1 MDWKLIAEIV
11 VVVIM
16 SIAAFCGAIWALF
29 NFLTRGFNNTLNAT
43 AAGLTNTLNATATG
57 LTNTLNAATNGL
69 DNRITEL
76 GTALNAR
83 IDGLKTRFER
93 LESRVIDGIKEHD
106 QLRKRLDDHD
116 ARLVA
121 LENPGQAK
129 P

>member
-29 NFLTRGFNNTLNAT
+29 NFLTREFN
-43 AAGLTNTLNATATG
+43 NTLNATATG
-57 LTNTLNAATNGL
+57 LTNTLNVATNGL

-76 GTALNAR
+76 GTALNKR
-83 IDGLKTRFER
+83 IDGLETRFER

-121 LENPGQAK
+121 LENPGKAK